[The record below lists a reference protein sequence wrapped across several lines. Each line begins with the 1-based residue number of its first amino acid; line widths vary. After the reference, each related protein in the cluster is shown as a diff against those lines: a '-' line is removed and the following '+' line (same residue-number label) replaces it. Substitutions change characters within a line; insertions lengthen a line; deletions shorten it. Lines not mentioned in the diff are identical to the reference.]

1 MQTKTLSNITLDNL
15 DDAARWIIKESNGP
29 FLWCFYGEM
38 GAGKT
43 TLIQCICKALGV
55 TQEITS
61 PTFSLVNEYQTTSGQ
76 IIYHFDFYRIKSIDE
91 VYDIG
96 YEDYFYSNNICLIEW
111 PTNIAELLLGESV
124 FNITINKTSENT
136 RDLRAESIV

>member
-15 DDAARWIIKESNGP
+15 DDAARWIIKESNGR

-43 TLIQCICKALGV
+43 TLIQGICKALGI

-61 PTFSLVNEYQTTSGQ
+61 PTFSLVNEYQTASRKT
-76 IIYHFDFYRIKSIDE
+76 IYHFDFYRIKSIDE

-111 PTNIAELLLGESV
+111 PSNISELLLGESV

-136 RDLRAESIV
+136 RDLHVESIV

>member
-15 DDAARWIIKESNGP
+15 DDAARWIIKESNGR

-38 GAGKT
+38 GSGKT
-43 TLIQCICKALGV
+43 TLIQGICKALGI

-61 PTFSLVNEYQTTSGQ
+61 PTFSLVNEYQTASRKT
-76 IIYHFDFYRIKSIDE
+76 IYHFDFYRIKSIDE

-111 PTNIAELLLGESV
+111 PSNISELLLGESV

-136 RDLRAESIV
+136 RDLHVESIV

>member
-15 DDAARWIIKESNGP
+15 DDAARWIIKESNGR
-29 FLWCFYGEM
+29 FLWCLYGEM

-43 TLIQCICKALGV
+43 TLIQGICKALGI

-61 PTFSLVNEYQTTSGQ
+61 PTFSLVNEYQTASRKT
-76 IIYHFDFYRIKSIDE
+76 IYHFDFYRIKSIDE

-111 PTNIAELLLGESV
+111 PSNISELLLGESV

-136 RDLRAESIV
+136 RDLHVESIV